1 MRLISIIAF
10 CLVFN
15 AEINQG
21 WQGWVNSTW
30 DVITIIETKKLH
42 NIAIDP
48 NPSGEIPNHHSDDGG
63 IGPSHPN
70 LNLAI

>member
-1 MRLISIIAF
+1 MS
-10 CLVFN
+10 
-15 AEINQG
+15 
-21 WQGWVNSTW
+21 STNW
-30 DVITIIETKKLH
+30 ITLEGGGEDKYETIIETKKLH

>member
-1 MRLISIIAF
+1 MSSTNWITLEGGGKVKYESIIE
-10 CLVFN
+10 N
-15 AEINQG
+15 
-21 WQGWVNSTW
+21 
-30 DVITIIETKKLH
+30 KKLH

-48 NPSGEIPNHHSDDGG
+48 NPSGEIPNHHSDDEG

>member
-1 MRLISIIAF
+1 MS
-10 CLVFN
+10 
-15 AEINQG
+15 
-21 WQGWVNSTW
+21 STNW
-30 DVITIIETKKLH
+30 ITLEGGGEVKYETITETKKLH

-70 LNLAI
+70 LNFAI

>member
-1 MRLISIIAF
+1 MS
-10 CLVFN
+10 
-15 AEINQG
+15 
-21 WQGWVNSTW
+21 STKW
-30 DVITIIETKKLH
+30 ITLAGGGKVKYETIIETKKLH

-63 IGPSHPN
+63 IGPNHPN